1 MHNIITKQTSIS
13 NLSRFKESFRSDTNA
28 SVYFFT
34 GNPKAWENEVTPDD
48 LVDDTP
54 NYIKTWNEILSLKRV
69 RYGDLKEVVKRIDW
83 QKFSAYDQYDDLAD
97 LTDKSF
103 YVLNSELN
111 VYKCIS
117 NNNGNISTEEP
128 KGKRLEIFDMA
139 DGYRWKYLYSISA
152 SDKLRFLTTSWM
164 PVNIDPDVSS
174 GALDGAIEHIII
186 NNVGLNYSDSTK
198 IVIEGDGTGANI
210 SPKILSYSLS
220 EFQYANVGI
229 GYRYAN
235 AYILDSQGSAANIR
249 AIISPINGHG
259 YNPVQELNAHC
270 LMFSVKTD
278 YTEGNG
284 DFYSN
289 IKFRTIGLLD
299 SPKAYNGN
307 IASDSTLIGSYAI
320 QLSNISGTFIADENI
335 VSRSTNANIWSFW
348 QYSRLGRTD
357 IKYIQSERTTSNSI
371 KPKLGEVMVGM
382 ISGAVGTVTTV
393 TPPEA
398 KPYSGSLLYVEN
410 RAPITRS
417 QDQSELFH
425 LVLEF

>member
-1 MHNIITKQTSIS
+1 MRNIITKQTSIS
-13 NLSRFKESFRSDTNA
+13 NLSRFKDSFISAANA

-34 GNPKAWENEVTPDD
+34 GNPKSWQDETRPVDLTDD
-48 LVDDTP
+48 NS
-54 NYIKTWNEILSLKRV
+54 NYLTTWGEILSLKRV
-69 RYGDLKEVVKRIDW
+69 RAGDLKEVIKRVDW
-83 QKFSAYDQYDDLAD
+83 QKFTAYDQYDDKIN
-97 LTDKSF
+97 LTDKTF

-117 NNNGNISTEEP
+117 NNDGQISTEEP
-128 KGKRLEIFDMA
+128 KGKRLEIFDTS
-139 DGYRWKYLYSISA
+139 DGYRWKYLYAVSA
-152 SDKLRFLTTSWM
+152 SDKLRFLTKTWM

-174 GALDGAIEHIII
+174 SALDGAIEHIII
-186 NNVGLNYSDSTK
+186 NNVGLNYSDSTT
-198 IVIEGDGTGANI
+198 IVVSGDGVGANI
-210 SPKILSYSLS
+210 TPKILSSALS
-220 EFQYANVGI
+220 GFQYANVGL

-235 AYILDSQGSAANIR
+235 AYVADSLGSAANIR

-259 YNPVQELNAHC
+259 YNPIQELNAHY
-270 LMFSVKTD
+270 LMFSIKTD

-289 IKFRTIGLLD
+289 ISFRTIGLLD
-299 SPKAYNGN
+299 SPKTYSGN
-307 IASDSTLIGSYAI
+307 NASDSTMTGSYAI

-335 VSRSTNANIWSFW
+335 VSRSTNANVWAFW
-348 QYSRLGRTD
+348 QSSRLGRTD
-357 IKYIQSERTTSNSI
+357 IKFIQSERSTSNSI

-382 ISGAVGTVTTV
+382 YSGAIGTVTTV
-393 TPPEA
+393 YPPEA

-410 RAPITRS
+410 RTPITRS

>member
-1 MHNIITKQTSIS
+1 MRNIITKQTSIS
-13 NLSRFKESFRSDTNA
+13 NLSRFKDSFISTNDS

-34 GNPKAWENEVTPDD
+34 GNPKNWENEVLPDD
-48 LVDDTP
+48 LIDDTP
-54 NYIKTWNEILSLKRV
+54 NYIKTWGEILSLKRV
-69 RYGDLKEVVKRIDW
+69 RYGDLKEVIKRIDW
-83 QKFSAYDQYDDLAD
+83 QKFAAYDQYDDKID
-97 LTDKSF
+97 LTNKPF

-117 NNNGNISTEEP
+117 NNNGSISTEEP

-152 SDKLRFLTTSWM
+152 SDKLRFLTTTWM
-164 PVNIDPDVSS
+164 PVNVDPDVSS
-174 GALDGAIEHIII
+174 AALDGAIEHIII
-186 NNVGLNYSDSTK
+186 NNVGLNYSDNSK
-198 IVIEGDGTGANI
+198 VVILGDGVNANI
-210 SPKILSYSLS
+210 SPKILSYALAG
-220 EFQYANVGI
+220 FQYANVGS

-235 AYILDSQGSAANIR
+235 AYIADSQGSAANIR

-259 YNPVQELNAHC
+259 YDPIQELNAHY
-270 LMFSVKTD
+270 LMFSIKTD

-299 SPKAYNGN
+299 SPRTYSGN
-307 IASDSTLIGSYAI
+307 IATESTLTGSYAL
-320 QLSNISGTFIADENI
+320 QLSNVSGTFIADENL
-335 VSRSTNANIWSFW
+335 VSRSTNANIWAFW

-357 IKYIQSERTTSNSI
+357 IKFIQSERTTSNSI

-382 ISGAVGTVTTV
+382 YSGAIGTVTSV
-393 TPPEA
+393 TTPEA

-410 RAPITRS
+410 RTPIARS